1 MNLVSEKLCTSEWI
15 VCVFS
20 WKLFAA
26 KFVFVVVNVGSLHK
40 SSIGGSICRNE
51 HDNGMS
57 TNPDI
62 STAVFVTARVSQIR
76 GIISLRKHIILVF
89 LEFFQVVN

>member
-1 MNLVSEKLCTSEWI
+1 MNLVPEKLCTSEWI
-15 VCVFS
+15 VCVLS
-20 WKLFAA
+20 LKLFAVMY
-26 KFVFVVVNVGSLHK
+26 VFVVVNVGSLHK
-40 SSIGGSICRNE
+40 SGGSICRNE